1 MMRSLERH
9 AVILGL
15 LRQQEHV
22 TIEAMAAA
30 CDASLQTI
38 RRDLNQLSED
48 GRVVR
53 YHGGARLADLA
64 RTATYEVRSAS
75 HVREKVAAG
84 QLLARLIPDGASLF
98 LAGGSTLALAAQE
111 LRACERLTVV
121 TNNLHAAVTLYDK
134 TGFDVCVLGGTMR
147 PASGS
152 MIGEDAVRMIERY
165 SLDYAVI
172 GTCGI
177 SADGALLEYDQGL
190 VPPILAMIANA
201 RQTVLVAD
209 GSKFGTKGIV
219 RAANLEAVDHFVTDR
234 APEGAAAEL
243 LARHGV
249 EVHPAGLPSAD
260 RTLDGRERPQDY
272 RNEENIR
279 AHIDKNFQ

>member
-38 RRDLNQLSED
+38 RRDLNQLGED

-53 YHGGARLADLA
+53 YHGGARLADHA
-64 RTATYEVRSAS
+64 RSATYEVRSAS

-84 QLLARLIPDGASLF
+84 QLLARFIPDGATLF
-98 LAGGSTLALAAQE
+98 IAGGSTLALAAQE
-111 LRACERLTVV
+111 LRACEGLTIV

-152 MIGEDAVRMIERY
+152 MIGEEAVRMIERY
-165 SLDYAVI
+165 SLDFAVI

-177 SADGALLEYDQGL
+177 SPDGALLEYDQSL
-190 VPPILAMIANA
+190 VPPLLAMIANA
-201 RQTVLVAD
+201 RRTVLVAD
-209 GSKFGTKGIV
+209 GSKFGAKGIV
-219 RAANLEAVDHFVTDR
+219 RAAPLSAVNHFVTDR
-234 APEGAAAEL
+234 APEGPAADL
-243 LARHGV
+243 LARTGV
-249 EVHPAGLPSAD
+249 KVHHPAIPNLTSQDAAA
-260 RTLDGRERPQDY
+260 DGRE
-272 RNEENIR
+272 
-279 AHIDKNFQ
+279 

>member
-38 RRDLNQLSED
+38 RRDLNQLGED

-53 YHGGARLADLA
+53 YHGGARLADHA
-64 RTATYEVRSAS
+64 RSATYEVRSAS

-84 QLLARLIPDGASLF
+84 QLLARFIPDGATLF
-98 LAGGSTLALAAQE
+98 IAGGSTLALAAQE
-111 LRACERLTVV
+111 LRACEGLTIV

-152 MIGEDAVRMIERY
+152 MIGEEAVRMIERY
-165 SLDYAVI
+165 SLDFAVI

-177 SADGALLEYDQGL
+177 SPDGALLEYDQSL
-190 VPPILAMIANA
+190 VPPLLAMISNA
-201 RQTVLVAD
+201 RRTVLVAD
-209 GSKFGTKGIV
+209 GSKFGAKGIV
-219 RAANLEAVDHFVTDR
+219 RAAPLSAVNHFVTDR
-234 APEGAAAEL
+234 APEGRAADL
-243 LARHGV
+243 LARTGV
-249 EVHPAGLPSAD
+249 KVHHPANPNLSSQDAAA
-260 RTLDGRERPQDY
+260 DGRE
-272 RNEENIR
+272 
-279 AHIDKNFQ
+279 